1 MKKLNSI
8 GESMVNKVRNKFSIE
23 KIVKRNKLQAI
34 FNKIIIIAITVFILS
49 TIITYET
56 LKYSNSNQNE
66 VYEDGY
72 LASSYANKINEDIL
86 NIKIASIAY
95 SKSYDEDIA
104 ENLRVYGNDIENNI
118 NKYKLLN
125 NLSEEEKKII
135 NQFIE
140 SNTIYSNKVKKIVDD
155 IDKSKAFSDIDKSQ
169 IVKDEEVK
177 EIISFG
183 DTRIE
188 LSKNLIS
195 YANNHVE
202 MLNRQ
207 SKEIKTMVM
216 YIVIIIN
223 LVMISLFLLMMFIVT
238 KVCEKAEQYAFYS
251 FVTGLPNKEYAI
263 ITIAKDIPR
272 LYIGRFATLISLDI
286 DNFKAV
292 NDTLGHD
299 LGDKF
304 LRQVGKRLKRA
315 IHMNDQVYHMGGDE
329 FLFLINSAYN
339 RKQTE
344 FMIKK
349 IQNVFKE
356 PFHIEGKKIDYVT
369 ASLGVVI
376 INQDGSDFETLYNNA
391 DDAMYEAKR
400 LGKNRYSFYEEQMNS
415 NIYEKTV
422 KKKAIEEGIKNGEFK
437 VFYQPKVSSEEKFLG
452 AEALVR
458 WIKEDKIIPPSEFI
472 EFAEEEGLIKYIGEA
487 VIIEVCK
494 KVAEWIKDGYK
505 DFRIAINLSAEQLI
519 EEELCDKALS
529 IIKDFNIPCEYIEFE
544 VTESTIIKDFNIAI
558 KSIKKIKSYG
568 IKVSLDD
575 FGTGYSSLNYLKQ
588 LEVDSV
594 KIDKSFIDTLVFD
607 DGTNVMVNTI
617 VKMCHYFGYEV
628 VAEGVE
634 KREQIECLQDLN
646 CDIFQGYY
654 FGKPMKEE
662 EFKNKFLV

>member
-1 MKKLNSI
+1 M
-8 GESMVNKVRNKFSIE
+8 
-23 KIVKRNKLQAI
+23 
-34 FNKIIIIAITVFILS
+34 
-49 TIITYET
+49 
-56 LKYSNSNQNE
+56 
-66 VYEDGY
+66 
-72 LASSYANKINEDIL
+72 
-86 NIKIASIAY
+86 
-95 SKSYDEDIA
+95 
-104 ENLRVYGNDIENNI
+104 
-118 NKYKLLN
+118 
-125 NLSEEEKKII
+125 
-135 NQFIE
+135 E
-140 SNTIYSNKVKKIVDD
+140 SNTIYSSKVKKMIND
-155 IDKSKAFSDIDKSQ
+155 IDKSKVFSDIDKSK
-169 IVKDEEVK
+169 IVKDEEIRQ
-177 EIISFG
+177 IISFG

-188 LSKNLIS
+188 LSKKLID

-207 SKEIKTMVM
+207 SKDVKTIVM
-216 YIVIIIN
+216 YTVIIIN
-223 LVMISLFLLMMFIVT
+223 FAMITLFILMMFIVT
-238 KVCEKAEQYAFYS
+238 KICEKAEYYAFYS
-251 FVTGLPNKEYAI
+251 SITGLPNKEHAI
-263 ITIAKDIPR
+263 NTIAKDIPN
-272 LYIGRFATLISLDI
+272 YIDRFAILISLDI

-299 LGDKF
+299 SGDKF
-304 LRQVGKRLKRA
+304 LKQVGKRFKRA
-315 IHMNDQVYHMGGDE
+315 IHLNDHVYHMGGDE
-329 FLFLINSAYN
+329 FLFFINSVYN
-339 RKQTE
+339 NKQAE
-344 FMIKK
+344 IMIKK

-376 INQDGSDFETLYNNA
+376 INQDGNDFETLYNNA

-400 LGKNRYSFYEEQMNS
+400 IGKNRYLFYEAEMNS

-422 KKKAIEEGIKNGEFK
+422 KKKAIEQGIKKGEFK

-458 WIKEDKIIPPSEFI
+458 WIKDDRIIPPSEFI

-494 KVAEWIKDGYK
+494 KVSEWIEKGYR

-519 EEELCDKALS
+519 QEELCDKALS
-529 IIKDFNIPCEYIEFE
+529 IIQDFDIPFEYIEFE
-544 VTESTIIKDFNIAI
+544 VTESTVIKDFNVAI
-558 KSIKKIKSYG
+558 KNIKKIKSYG

-575 FGTGYSSLNYLKQ
+575 FGTGYSSLNYLKK

-617 VKMCHYFGYEV
+617 IRMCHFFGYEI

-662 EFKNKFLV
+662 EFESKFLV